1 MNLHHLR
8 YFLAITRTG
17 GFTPAARILNVTQ
30 PTVSSGIAELE
41 RILGVKVFNRSGH
54 SVDLT
59 MEGRTL
65 LNYALQ
71 IEDLINE
78 AEESLR
84 QPNSV
89 ENQGFQF
96 GAIDAAVIYLL
107 PDVLQAYR
115 DANPHIELSTQVA
128 PSQYLV
134 EELLTNRSEFG
145 VITLPYED
153 PRIMTLSLVKDEMPL
168 VVGPDHHFTKRNK
181 VSPNAVALESLILFH
196 KDSVSRKLVDE
207 RFSELGITPRVAMEM
222 RSPEAMRKL
231 VESGLGISFLPQ
243 ITVSES
249 VATGALCTVSAPQ
262 LRFEREIGLG
272 WRKGRYFGPAIRDLI
287 EAITDKF
294 GKVEEWRNS
303 QLSNSEG

>member
-17 GFTPAARILNVTQ
+17 GFTPAARTLNVTQ

-128 PSQYLV
+128 PSQ
-134 EELLTNRSEFG
+134 
-145 VITLPYED
+145 D

-249 VATGALCTVSAPQ
+249 VAAGALCTVSAPQ